1 MKISSIPRLCPD
13 ARMRPR
19 TVVSALLVGA
29 AVVDS
34 VLDEDRWEESA
45 GLLLF
50 HVGIFVWSG
59 MWDWPCCCDV

>member
-1 MKISSIPRLCPD
+1 
-13 ARMRPR
+13 MRPR

>member
-1 MKISSIPRLCPD
+1 
-13 ARMRPR
+13 MRPR

-34 VLDEDRWEESA
+34 VLDDDRWEESA
-45 GLLLF
+45 GLLLL